1 MFFMWAAIFFLIAII
16 AAAFGF
22 TDIAADASEV
32 AKVLFYISLAVFL
45 LLLISG
51 LIIFRKVKSFA
62 TGIGVKGNLKGLLQ
76 RVK

>member
-22 TDIAADASEV
+22 TDIAADASGV

-45 LLLISG
+45 LLLVSG
-51 LIIFRKVKSFA
+51 LIIVRKVKSFA
-62 TGIGVKGNLKGLLQ
+62 TGLDAKGNLKGLLQ
-76 RVK
+76 RMK